1 MIYQR
6 ILVPVDG
13 SPTSLR
19 ALQEA
24 ARLAAGQNA
33 RLRIIHVIENRPYYV
48 PEMPYADHQVE
59 ASLREAGERILEQ
72 AAGVARQQGI
82 ACETDLLDSIRG
94 PIATLIIEDA
104 GKWGADLIVIGTHG
118 RHGVSR
124 LLLGSVAERVVRLAQ
139 ISVLLVH
146 ETTDTAPAATV
157 TRTAT
162 DQAEG

>member
-13 SPTSLR
+13 SPTSCR
-19 ALQEA
+19 ALEEA
-24 ARLAAGQNA
+24 VRLAAGQHV
-33 RLRIIHVIENRPYYV
+33 RLRLIHVIENRPYYV

-72 AAGVARQQGI
+72 AAGIVERQGI

-124 LLLGSVAERVVRLAQ
+124 LLLGSVAERLVRLAK
-139 ISVLLVH
+139 IPVLLVH
-146 ETTDTAPAATV
+146 GTADTAPAAAV
-157 TRTAT
+157 TQIAT